1 MSLLDALPPRARSRR
16 ALNWAISLGLLVL
29 LGLGVELL
37 LQQYAL
43 RQFEASQQ
51 RLSSRAG
58 ELRGLLLVELNSTL
72 HLATGLASYI
82 RARHGQLDE
91 AEVQPWLQELLQQGR
106 HIRNIGL
113 APGNRITHVYP
124 LAGNEKV
131 LGLYYPEVPGQW
143 PAVRRLI
150 ADRTP
155 LLDGPL
161 PLIQGGN
168 GLIYRVPVFLQDGA
182 YWGLISTVIDFDR
195 LYALVD
201 AYARRLDLSIRIVP
215 SGETAAS
222 AAPAGPAPRREPGVS
237 LTVALAGADWQLLA
251 SERSRQDSPLAWL
264 RLLGWALALA
274 VSASIGFTL
283 HAQHR
288 QAALLLAL
296 NRSQRQFRQAFEAAP
311 HGQALLDATGHLTAV
326 NQALCTLLQRQPQE
340 LPGQP
345 LARLSTAQSRTPLQR
360 LLNAPSPSERQAQL
374 QLLDARGEPI
384 DVELSAADLTNE
396 QGPTGIRILHIQDI
410 RERNR
415 LLRLQNEFVSTVSH
429 ELRTPL
435 TAIGGP
441 LELINAG
448 ALGEVPE
455 HLRQMLQIAQH
466 NSQRLGLLIDDLLD
480 IGKLEAGKAS
490 FDLQPRALQ
499 PLIEQALSHN
509 QAYAAHYRV
518 QLQQLDACTA
528 WVRVDEQRLQQVLT
542 NLLANAAK
550 FSPPGTQVVLFTER
564 REQHLRLS
572 VRDQGAGIPS
582 EFHSRIF
589 QKFAQADASDT
600 RQKGGT
606 GLGLAISKEII
617 ERMDGRIGFDSRE
630 GQGATFW
637 IELPTLA
644 SGAQG

>member
-1 MSLLDALPPRARSRR
+1 MSLLDALAPRARWRR
-16 ALNWAISLGLLVL
+16 VLNWGVSLGLLML

-51 RLSSRAG
+51 RISSRAG

-82 RARHGQLDE
+82 RARHGQLDP

-113 APGNRITHVYP
+113 APGNRISHVSP
-124 LAGNEKV
+124 LAGNEQV
-131 LGLYYPEVPGQW
+131 LGLYYPDIPAQW
-143 PAVRRLI
+143 PRVQRII

-195 LYALVD
+195 LYAQVD
-201 AYARRLDLSIRIVP
+201 AFARRLDLNVQLVP
-215 SGETAAS
+215 ATAA
-222 AAPAGPAPRREPGVS
+222 APRATQLSRNEPGVS
-237 LTVALAGADWQLLA
+237 LKVALAGADWQLLA
-251 SERSRQDSPLAWL
+251 SARTRQDPPLAWL
-264 RLLGWALALA
+264 RLLGWGLALT

-296 NRSQRQFRQAFEAAP
+296 NRSHRQFRQAFEAAP

-326 NQALCTLLQRQPQE
+326 NQALCTLLQRHPPA
-340 LPGQP
+340 LSGQP
-345 LARLSTAQSRTPLQR
+345 LARLSTAQSLAPLQR
-360 LLNAPSPSERQAQL
+360 LLNAPGSAERQAQL
-374 QLLDARGEPI
+374 QLLDASDQPI

-396 QGPTGIRILHIQDI
+396 QGPTGIRLLHIQDI
-410 RERNR
+410 RERKR
-415 LLRLQNEFVSTVSH
+415 LLRLQNEFIATVSH

-441 LELINAG
+441 LELINSG
-448 ALGEVPE
+448 ALGEVPQ

-466 NSQRLGLLIDDLLD
+466 NSQRLGRLINDLLD
-480 IGKLEAGKAS
+480 IGKLEAGKVS
-490 FDLQPRALQ
+490 FELQPQPLQ
-499 PLIEQALSHN
+499 PLIERALSHN
-509 QAYAAHYRV
+509 QAYAAQYHV
-518 QLQQLDACTA
+518 HLQQLGTCTD
-528 WVRVDEQRLQQVLT
+528 WVRVDEQRLQQVLA

-550 FSPPGTQVVLFTER
+550 FSRPGTAVELFTER
-564 REQHLRLS
+564 REQWLRLS
-572 VRDQGAGIPS
+572 VRDQGAGIPA
-582 EFHSRIF
+582 EFHSQIF

-606 GLGLAISKEII
+606 GLGLAISKELL
-617 ERMDGRIGFDSRE
+617 EHMGGRIGFDSVE

-637 IELPTLA
+637 LELPTLA